1 MPVVL
6 KHRNQDTYLA
16 SYDGVTG
23 EVKLT
28 KNSNEAKTYS
38 NDWFA
43 KAELDYLQF
52 HFPEVN
58 DISMKD
64 MIVYFT

>member
-1 MPVVL
+1 MAVIL
-6 KHRNQDTYLA
+6 KHRDENKFLE

-28 KNSNEAKTYS
+28 DNMGNAKCYS

-43 KAELDYLQF
+43 KAELEHLQF
-52 HFPEVN
+52 HFPEET
-58 DISMKD
+58 KEL
-64 MIVYFT
+64 IVYFT

>member
-1 MPVVL
+1 MAVVL
-6 KHRNQDTYLA
+6 KHRDQDTYLA
-16 SYDGVTG
+16 SYNGVTG

-28 KNSNEAKTYS
+28 KKASEAKGYV

-43 KAELDYLQF
+43 KAELEYLQF
-52 HFPEVN
+52 HFPEVD
-58 DISMKD
+58 DIKMKE

>member
-1 MPVVL
+1 MAVVL
-6 KHRNQDTYLA
+6 KHRDQDTYLA
-16 SYDGVTG
+16 SYNGVTG

-28 KNSNEAKTYS
+28 KNSSEAKGYS

-43 KAELDYLQF
+43 KAELEYLQF
-52 HFPEVN
+52 HFPEVD
-58 DISMKD
+58 DIKMKE